1 MGRFVTSRARGT
13 LSSPI
18 HGADVGISR
27 TTRVRVTLCIM
38 DRSIESRVNH
48 EVENWLRWITRWR
61 PATHRG
67 RARLCRRCFG
77 SPIIA
82 SAGLAVDVPHV
93 VQHAL
98 SMRMKIVIDA
108 SVDEYTERN
117 LPLLAHELNL
127 SERRES
133 AQAYRPAE
141 GLEPEFRGL
150 DLDPQ
155 PAADAPYLFTFSE
168 LADQQPAEPQPAPPS
183 SLDAAEQELQLE
195 LPAPAPFEPLPP
207 LSPEEKAALKAEMA
221 LADEFATQ
229 VGLRVCAQLAQQKPR
244 LLAAIAEFVEPQVQA
259 LLADLEST
267 LDSPLWPRNP

>member
-1 MGRFVTSRARGT
+1 
-13 LSSPI
+13 
-18 HGADVGISR
+18 
-27 TTRVRVTLCIM
+27 M
-38 DRSIESRVNH
+38 DGSIESRVNH

-67 RARLCRRCFG
+67 RARLCRQCFG

-127 SERRES
+127 SERRQS

-168 LADQQPAEPQPAPPS
+168 LADLDPTVSPPVASSPADPNPDSAPDPDEPS
-183 SLDAAEQELQLE
+183 AAQ
-195 LPAPAPFEPLPP
+195 EPLPP
-207 LSPEEKAALKAEMA
+207 LTPEEKAALRAEIGI
-221 LADEFATQ
+221 ADEFATL
-229 VGLRVCAQLAQQKPR
+229 VGQRVCAQLRQQQAR
-244 LLAAIAEFVEPQVQA
+244 LLAAIAEYVEPQVQA
-259 LLADLEST
+259 LLADLDST

>member
-1 MGRFVTSRARGT
+1 
-13 LSSPI
+13 
-18 HGADVGISR
+18 
-27 TTRVRVTLCIM
+27 M
-38 DRSIESRVNH
+38 DGSIESRVNH
-48 EVENWLRWITRWR
+48 EVENWLSWITRWR

-67 RARLCRRCFG
+67 RARLCRQCFG
-77 SPIIA
+77 SPIVA

-127 SERRES
+127 SERRQS

-155 PAADAPYLFTFSE
+155 PATDAPYLFTFSD
-168 LADQQPAEPQPAPPS
+168 LADLDPLVSPPVAPGNAAPDSNDAPDPNEPSAPT
-183 SLDAAEQELQLE
+183 AA
-195 LPAPAPFEPLPP
+195 PEPLPP
-207 LSPEEKAALKAEMA
+207 LTPEEKAALRVEIG

-229 VGLRVCAQLAQQKPR
+229 VGQRVCAQLRQQQSR
-244 LLAAIAEFVEPQVQA
+244 LLAAIALYVEPQVQA

>member
-1 MGRFVTSRARGT
+1 
-13 LSSPI
+13 
-18 HGADVGISR
+18 
-27 TTRVRVTLCIM
+27 M
-38 DRSIESRVNH
+38 DGSIESRVNH

-67 RARLCRRCFG
+67 RARLCRQCFG
-77 SPIIA
+77 SPIVA

-98 SMRMKIVIDA
+98 SMRIKIVMDA
-108 SVDEYTERN
+108 SVDEYTEHH

-127 SERRES
+127 SERRQS

-141 GLEPEFRGL
+141 GLDPEFRGL

-168 LADQQPAEPQPAPPS
+168 LADLEPPVPPATDHQHTVPGSDHRGDDPDADPDADPGIQLATPAAK
-183 SLDAAEQELQLE
+183 D
-195 LPAPAPFEPLPP
+195 PLPP
-207 LSPEEKAALKAEMA
+207 LSPEEKAALRVEVG

-229 VGLRVCAQLAQQKPR
+229 VGRRVCAQLQQQQPR
-244 LLAAIAEFVEPQVQA
+244 LLAAIAEYVEPQVQA
-259 LLADLEST
+259 LLADLDST
-267 LDSPLWPRNP
+267 LDSPLWPHNP

>member
-1 MGRFVTSRARGT
+1 
-13 LSSPI
+13 
-18 HGADVGISR
+18 
-27 TTRVRVTLCIM
+27 M

-48 EVENWLRWITRWR
+48 EVETWLRWITRWR

-67 RARLCRRCFG
+67 RARLCRQCFG
-77 SPIIA
+77 SPIVA
-82 SAGLAVDVPHV
+82 SAGIAVDVPHV

-108 SVDEYTERN
+108 SVDEYTELN
-117 LPLLAHELNL
+117 LPMLAHELNL

-141 GLEPEFRGL
+141 GLDPEFRGL

-168 LADQQPAEPQPAPPS
+168 LADQQPPEPQPASTQSVTPHAS
-183 SLDAAEQELQLE
+183 K
-195 LPAPAPFEPLPP
+195 PADPLPP
-207 LSPEEKAALKAEMA
+207 LTAEEKAALKGEMQ

-229 VGLRVCAQLAQQKPR
+229 VGLRVCAQLAHERPR
-244 LLAAIAEFVEPQVQA
+244 LLAAIAQYVEPQVQA

-267 LDSPLWPRNP
+267 LDFWPRNP

>member
-1 MGRFVTSRARGT
+1 
-13 LSSPI
+13 
-18 HGADVGISR
+18 
-27 TTRVRVTLCIM
+27 M

-67 RARLCRRCFG
+67 RARLCRQCFG
-77 SPIIA
+77 SPIVA
-82 SAGLAVDVPHV
+82 AAGLAVDVPHV

-108 SVDEYTERN
+108 SVDEYTELN

-141 GLEPEFRGL
+141 GLDPEFRGL

-168 LADQQPAEPQPAPPS
+168 LADQQPPDPQPAS
-183 SLDAAEQELQLE
+183 SNTDSHDHEGDEHRR
-195 LPAPAPFEPLPP
+195 APAPPDPLPP
-207 LSPEEKAALKAEMA
+207 LSPEEKAALTAEVR

-229 VGLRVCAQLAQQKPR
+229 VGRRVCAQLSQQRPR
-244 LLAAIAEFVEPQVQA
+244 VLAAIAQFVEPQVQA
-259 LLADLEST
+259 LLADLEIT

>member
-1 MGRFVTSRARGT
+1 
-13 LSSPI
+13 
-18 HGADVGISR
+18 
-27 TTRVRVTLCIM
+27 M

-67 RARLCRRCFG
+67 RSRLCRQCFG

-108 SVDEYTERN
+108 SVDEYTELN
-117 LPLLAHELNL
+117 LPMLAHELNL

-141 GLEPEFRGL
+141 GLDPEFRGL

-168 LADQQPAEPQPAPPS
+168 LADQQPPEPQPAPRRSVKPDVNEP
-183 SLDAAEQELQLE
+183 L
-195 LPAPAPFEPLPP
+195 APAEPLPP
-207 LSPEEKAALKAEMA
+207 LSPEEKAILKAEMQ
-221 LADEFATQ
+221 LADDFATQ
-229 VGLRVCAQLAQQKPR
+229 VGIRVCAQLTRERPR
-244 LLAAIAEFVEPQVQA
+244 LLAAIAQFVEPQVQA

>member
-1 MGRFVTSRARGT
+1 
-13 LSSPI
+13 
-18 HGADVGISR
+18 
-27 TTRVRVTLCIM
+27 M

-195 LPAPAPFEPLPP
+195 LPAPTPFEPLPP

>member
-1 MGRFVTSRARGT
+1 
-13 LSSPI
+13 
-18 HGADVGISR
+18 
-27 TTRVRVTLCIM
+27 M
-38 DRSIESRVNH
+38 DGSIESRVNN
-48 EVENWLRWITRWR
+48 EVENWLSWITRWR

-67 RARLCRRCFG
+67 RARLCRQCFG
-77 SPIIA
+77 SPIVA

-127 SERRES
+127 SERRQS

-168 LADQQPAEPQPAPPS
+168 LADLDPPVSPPVAPDPDS
-183 SLDAAEQELQLE
+183 VSDPDESAA
-195 LPAPAPFEPLPP
+195 APEPLPP
-207 LSPEEKAALKAEMA
+207 FTPEEKAVLRVEIGI
-221 LADEFATQ
+221 ADEFATL
-229 VGLRVCAQLAQQKPR
+229 VGQRVCAQLRQQQAR
-244 LLAAIAEFVEPQVQA
+244 LLKAIAEYVEPQVQA
-259 LLADLEST
+259 LLADLDST

>member
-1 MGRFVTSRARGT
+1 MEG
-13 LSSPI
+13 
-18 HGADVGISR
+18 
-27 TTRVRVTLCIM
+27 
-38 DRSIESRVNH
+38 SIESRVNH

-67 RARLCRRCFG
+67 RARLCRQCFG

-108 SVDEYTERN
+108 SVDEYTESN

-127 SERRES
+127 SERRQS

-168 LADQQPAEPQPAPPS
+168 LADLEPPVSPPAAPKHAAPGGDSDRDPQSDPDHDPDHDPDETTQA
-183 SLDAAEQELQLE
+183 
-195 LPAPAPFEPLPP
+195 PLPP
-207 LSPEEKAALKAEMA
+207 LTPEEKAALRVEIG

-229 VGLRVCAQLAQQKPR
+229 VGRRVCAQLRQQQPR
-244 LLAAIAEFVEPQVQA
+244 LLAAIAEHVEPQVQA
-259 LLADLEST
+259 LLADLDST

>member
-1 MGRFVTSRARGT
+1 
-13 LSSPI
+13 
-18 HGADVGISR
+18 
-27 TTRVRVTLCIM
+27 
-38 DRSIESRVNH
+38 
-48 EVENWLRWITRWR
+48 
-61 PATHRG
+61 
-67 RARLCRRCFG
+67 
-77 SPIIA
+77 
-82 SAGLAVDVPHV
+82 
-93 VQHAL
+93 
-98 SMRMKIVIDA
+98 MRMRIVIDA

-155 PAADAPYLFTFSE
+155 PAADAPYLFTFAE
-168 LADQQPAEPQPAPPS
+168 LADQQPPDADPKPALPS
-183 SLDAAEQELQLE
+183 ADEHEQHPAAS
-195 LPAPAPFEPLPP
+195 PDLPP
-207 LSPEEKAALKAEMA
+207 LSPAEKAALTAQMR

-229 VGLRVCAQLAQQKPR
+229 VGLRVCAELAQQRPR
-244 LLAAIAEFVEPQVQA
+244 LLAAIAQFVEPQVQA